1 MRTFRDNDNM
11 EIIYPEGPPRFMRRE
26 DKTITVG
33 EHGFSMKRDKRH
45 IRGQGLVEFALV
57 VPIFLILLFGMVEFG
72 RAWMTKNIL
81 TGAAREAVRIYAVIP
96 YDNVVAESRAVNILS
111 SAGLDPA
118 RWTISIYSQDLS
130 VPGDN
135 IVMVTDVTYNFP
147 VIIVGF
153 IPGLPTNNILLTT
166 STTMRRE

>member
-11 EIIYPEGPPRFMRRE
+11 EIIYPEGPPCFMRRE
-26 DKTITVG
+26 DKSVISG
-33 EHGFSMKRDKRH
+33 KQRFAMKRDKRH

-118 RWTISIYSQDLS
+118 RWTISIYSTDLS

-135 IVMVTDVTYNFP
+135 IVMNADVTYNFP

>member
-1 MRTFRDNDNM
+1 
-11 EIIYPEGPPRFMRRE
+11 
-26 DKTITVG
+26 
-33 EHGFSMKRDKRH
+33 MKRDERH
-45 IRGQGLVEFALV
+45 IRGQSLVEFALV
-57 VPIFLILLFGMVEFG
+57 VPIFLVLLFGMVEYG

-96 YDNVVAESRAVNILS
+96 YDNGLAELRAESILS
-111 SAGLDPA
+111 SAGLDPS
-118 RWTISIYSQDLS
+118 RWGISIYSQDLS

-135 IVMVTDVTYNFP
+135 LVMRADVTYNFP

-153 IPGLPTNNILLTT
+153 IPGLPTNNIPLAT

>member
-1 MRTFRDNDNM
+1 MMYRRSR
-11 EIIYPEGPPRFMRRE
+11 RFAMKE
-26 DKTITVG
+26 D
-33 EHGFSMKRDKRH
+33 ERH
-45 IRGQGLVEFALV
+45 IKGQGLLEFALV
-57 VPIFLILLFGMVEFG
+57 APIFLILLFGMVEFG

-111 SAGLDPA
+111 SAGLDSS
-118 RWTISIYSQDLS
+118 RWAISIHSEDLS

-135 IVMVTDVTYNFP
+135 LVMRADVTYNFP
-147 VIIVGF
+147 VIVLGF

-166 STTMRRE
+166 STSMRRE